1 MMNGTWTVK
10 MMARHGESFGFLS
23 MTDLNGIG
31 PLNYV
36 CTQFHFHSPAE
47 HKINGKQYDLEL
59 HFVHEIAENEE

>member
-47 HKINGKQYDLEL
+47 HKINGK
-59 HFVHEIAENEE
+59 